1 MKTQTPKNKSTNGER
16 GFTLIE
22 TTIASLV
29 MLVGALGCASL
40 FVFSLQN
47 NVGLGCASLFVFSLQ
62 NNVGGSERA
71 LAMAVAQQQLE
82 QIRSVR
88 YDDLTLNT
96 GTTSSTTRNGERPY
110 TVQRT
115 VALETN
121 SDGSAKNLKRVTIT
135 VTPQTGQ
142 TWMRSSVVLVT
153 FRSTLSSGSYLV
165 SQ

>member
-1 MKTQTPKNKSTNGER
+1 MKTQTPKHKSTNGER

-47 NVGLGCASLFVFSLQ
+47 NVG
-62 NNVGGSERA
+62 GSERA

-82 QIRSVR
+82 QIRSVK
-88 YDDLTLNT
+88 YDDSTLNT
-96 GTTSSTTRNGERPY
+96 GTTSATVRNGERPY

-121 SDGSAKNLKRVTIT
+121 IGGSAKNLKRVTLT

-153 FRSTLSSGSYLV
+153 FRSTLNSGNYLV
-165 SQ
+165 ASN

>member
-1 MKTQTPKNKSTNGER
+1 MKSETPKHKLTKGER

-29 MLVGALGCASL
+29 MLVGALACS
-40 FVFSLQN
+40 
-47 NVGLGCASLFVFSLQ
+47 SLFVFSLQ

-88 YDDLTLNT
+88 YEDSTLIA
-96 GTTSSTTRNGERPY
+96 GTTSSTVTNGERNY

-115 VALETN
+115 VVDETN
-121 SDGSAKNLKRVTIT
+121 SDGKAKNLKRITIT
-135 VTPQTGQ
+135 VTPQTGEP
-142 TWMRSSVVLVT
+142 WMRTAVVLVT
-153 FRSTLSSGSYLV
+153 SRSTPASGSYLV
-165 SQ
+165 SE